1 MQGEHWGDG
10 TVFRPERFIDEE
22 GRLRRDEHF
31 IPFSI
36 GKRVGAVQKAVHR
49 NNDPCLLQVC
59 LGETLAKAEL
69 FLFFS
74 HLVHSYRLLPELEGE
89 LPTEDY
95 CPGFTI
101 LPRPYRARLVH
112 RF

>member
-1 MQGEHWGDG
+1 M
-10 TVFRPERFIDEE
+10 
-22 GRLRRDEHF
+22 
-31 IPFSI
+31 
-36 GKRVGAVQKAVHR
+36 
-49 NNDPCLLQVC
+49 C

-101 LPRPYRARLVH
+101 LPKPYRARLVH

>member
-1 MQGEHWGDG
+1 M
-10 TVFRPERFIDEE
+10 
-22 GRLRRDEHF
+22 
-31 IPFSI
+31 
-36 GKRVGAVQKAVHR
+36 
-49 NNDPCLLQVC
+49 C

-101 LPRPYRARLVH
+101 LPKPCIQLSKTSAQVLRIDQ
-112 RF
+112 

>member
-1 MQGEHWGDG
+1 M
-10 TVFRPERFIDEE
+10 
-22 GRLRRDEHF
+22 
-31 IPFSI
+31 
-36 GKRVGAVQKAVHR
+36 
-49 NNDPCLLQVC
+49 C

-74 HLVHSYRLLPELEGE
+74 SLVHSYRLLPEVEGE

-101 LPRPYRARLVH
+101 LPKPYKARLVH